1 MLPIDATSVL
11 GTIGGIAEIA
21 KEAFGGSGDTAPP
34 KRKTPN
40 I

>member
-1 MLPIDATSVL
+1 MLPIDATSIL
-11 GTIGGIAEIA
+11 GAIGGIAEIA
-21 KEAFGGSGDTAPP
+21 KEAFGGSGDAAPP